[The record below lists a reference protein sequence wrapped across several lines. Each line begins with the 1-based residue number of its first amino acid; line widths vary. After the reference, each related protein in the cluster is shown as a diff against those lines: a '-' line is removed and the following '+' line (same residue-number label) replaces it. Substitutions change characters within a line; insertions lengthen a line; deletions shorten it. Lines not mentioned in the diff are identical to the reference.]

1 MINGK
6 GEKSVEVTGVNSNNG
21 HYIVGDVI
29 IANWYLVGEKS
40 VKIKMIDDE
49 YKFYTDSLA
58 TGESLVQIRLDR
70 EDKFYKRCSICD
82 FM

>member
-1 MINGK
+1 M
-6 GEKSVEVTGVNSNNG
+6 EVTGVNSNNG